1 MVRQFRLVSQK
12 TFQSMLVD
20 DDIDTF
26 DDSNDNKFI
35 PMNIY
40 ICMYIYMI
48 SDDSIVYDSNLI
60 LGPGHLYGHCLFFC
74 PSQESEDQE

>member
-1 MVRQFRLVSQK
+1 
-12 TFQSMLVD
+12 MLVD

-40 ICMYIYMI
+40 IYMYIYIYMI